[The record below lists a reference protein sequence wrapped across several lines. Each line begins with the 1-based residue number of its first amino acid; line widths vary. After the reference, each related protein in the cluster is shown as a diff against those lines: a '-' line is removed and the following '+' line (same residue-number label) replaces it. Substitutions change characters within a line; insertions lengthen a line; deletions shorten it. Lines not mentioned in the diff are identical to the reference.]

1 MRKIN
6 ISSRTSFIVSIITSI
21 IFVLYFAYKGFVVYF
36 VQKAMDDTFV
46 GGGASDI
53 TITLWFGISLSMAL
67 SMFLFFQFIKIKDLK
82 SQRTIQKGIFIGWA
96 IIAITMTIFVPS
108 YKYLIIITILSSI
121 VSFLSSVTLKDII
134 AEKQILVKKKIK
146 KNTSSKFFSYL
157 VVSIISFVALIILI
171 DTLKVPLIN
180 VYPDLEILLF
190 NLFEILKD
198 IKLFIIDL
206 Y

>member
-1 MRKIN
+1 MKKIN
-6 ISSRTSFIVSIITSI
+6 ISSKISFIVSIITSI
-21 IFVLYFAYKGFVVYF
+21 IFVLYFAYKGLMVYF

-46 GGGASDI
+46 GGSASDI

-134 AEKQILVKKKIK
+134 VENLKEKKETLSEKEIYLLQKLAGVKNPKK
-146 KNTSSKFFSYL
+146 
-157 VVSIISFVALIILI
+157 
-171 DTLKVPLIN
+171 
-180 VYPDLEILLF
+180 
-190 NLFEILKD
+190 
-198 IKLFIIDL
+198 
-206 Y
+206 